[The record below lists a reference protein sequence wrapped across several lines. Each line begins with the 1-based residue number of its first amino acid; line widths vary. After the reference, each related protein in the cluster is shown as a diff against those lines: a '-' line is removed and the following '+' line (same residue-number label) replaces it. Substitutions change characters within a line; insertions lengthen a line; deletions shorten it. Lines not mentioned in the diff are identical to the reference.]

1 MAKHMIEK
9 GHIRTAIVGGCNLV
23 QRPNL
28 SLQLKGLGVLNDG
41 IETRSFSEDGEYNI
55 FTYIIGYNEIR
66 TLILWIISSWNF
78 FVFFFLANGFNR
90 SESCVAI
97 LLQNSLDAKRS
108 YGTIMSVKM
117 EQYGDLR
124 GVFTNYSSEHYKK
137 IIMEAYEEAGIDP
150 ANVAYIE
157 ADGCAIKVFKIYYI
171 LFFKVYAS
179 KIHIQS

>member
-66 TLILWIISSWNF
+66 TLILWLNKNLNF
-78 FVFFFLANGFNR
+78 FCLFFLSGWFQQVRIVRSHFATKFIRRKTIIWHDNECKNGTVRR
-90 SESCVAI
+90 SQRSI
-97 LLQNSLDAKRS
+97 YQLL
-108 YGTIMSVKM
+108 
-117 EQYGDLR
+117 
-124 GVFTNYSSEHYKK
+124 F
-137 IIMEAYEEAGIDP
+137 
-150 ANVAYIE
+150 
-157 ADGCAIKVFKIYYI
+157 
-171 LFFKVYAS
+171 
-179 KIHIQS
+179 